1 MHFDELVRLLVR
13 KACERGQEDGR
24 KTCSSTKPS
33 TKIQLDAPNGG
44 TITVDLGVALSGW
57 VLFILEIIALIVLKL
72 VGCVQFNF
80 GRAAGH
86 RLGGRRFR
94 RDDGDDKVLPPRA
107 LVPATAPI
115 AAARPMP
122 LPAPAPALP
131 TPAARPVSLPLGP
144 IAAGA
149 CPVPD
154 DVSSM
159 RSATSMRS
167 IASGGAVVDKFF

>member
-33 TKIQLDAPNGG
+33 AKIRLDAPNGG

-72 VGCVQFNF
+72 VGCVQFDF
-80 GRAAGH
+80 GRAGH
-86 RLGGRRFR
+86 RLGGRRLGR
-94 RDDGDDKVLPPRA
+94 TDDDDKVVPPRE

-122 LPAPAPALP
+122 LPAPALP
-131 TPAARPVSLPLGP
+131 TPAARPVTLPLRP
-144 IAAGA
+144 IAAGT
-149 CPVPD
+149 CPVPND
-154 DVSSM
+154 ASSM

-167 IASGGAVVDKFF
+167 IASDADLEKFC

>member
-1 MHFDELVRLLVR
+1 MHFDELVRLLIK

-72 VGCVQFNF
+72 VGCVQFDF

-86 RLGGRRFR
+86 RLGGRRLR
-94 RDDGDDKVLPPRA
+94 HDDDDDKIVPPRE

-115 AAARPMP
+115 GAARPMS
-122 LPAPAPALP
+122 LPAAALP
-131 TPAARPVSLPLGP
+131 TPAARPVVLPLGP

-149 CPVPD
+149 CPVPED
-154 DVSSM
+154 ASSM
-159 RSATSMRS
+159 KSATSMRS
-167 IASGGAVVDKFF
+167 IVSC